1 MLQKF
6 LALSRTTHGVLDIA
20 GPAFSAL
27 LWLGAF
33 PDWPRIVLALFTAFA
48 GYTAI
53 YALND
58 LVGVSVDREKF
69 AGEGINQGYSV
80 EASDMR
86 YPLAQNLL
94 TMQQGLAWFGFWLI
108 LAVIGSYF
116 LNPMV
121 IFIVA
126 GAVLLEIVYC
136 NLFKVTYLRTLVS
149 GLVKSSG
156 PIAAVFV
163 VVPNPPLHLLAL
175 QILWL
180 MLWEI
185 GGQNIPADWN
195 DVVEDKRVRG
205 KTIPLLF
212 GPQVSATLVVLAL
225 VLTVVVS
232 LFLPIISPI
241 PLGWPYLLA
250 TAAAGVYLLIIPAF
264 QLYQSKES
272 RQAAR
277 LFDHASYYPIAQ
289 LAIITVFV
297 VLNTGWT
304 PATIVYSILWVVGGV
319 FILKQFF
326 GK

>member
-1 MLQKF
+1 MKRF
-6 LALSRTTHGVLDIA
+6 FALSRTTHGVLDLA
-20 GPAFSAL
+20 GPGFSAL

-33 PDWPRIVLALFTAFA
+33 PEWKILLLSLFTAFA

-80 EASDMR
+80 EASDLR

-94 TMQQGLAWFGFWLI
+94 SYRSGLIWFGVWI
-108 LAVIGSYF
+108 TLALIGSYL
-116 LNPMV
+116 LNPTI
-121 IFIVA
+121 IFIVVA
-126 GAVLLEIVYC
+126 ATLLEIVYC
-136 NLFKVTYLRTLVS
+136 KLFKVTYLRTLVS

-163 VVPNPPLHLLAL
+163 VNPNPPLNLLLL
-175 QILWL
+175 QIFWL

-195 DVVEDKRVRG
+195 DVVEDKRVHG

-212 GPQVSATLVVLAL
+212 GPQISASIVVVTLTLVVI
-225 VLTVVVS
+225 TS
-232 LFLPIISPI
+232 LFLPLISPLN
-241 PLGWPYLLA
+241 LGWPYLLA
-250 TAAAGVYLLIIPAF
+250 SGLAGVFLLILPGF
-264 QLYQSKES
+264 QLYKSKES

-277 LFDHASYYPIAQ
+277 LFDRASYYPMAQ
-289 LAIITVFV
+289 LLVMTLFV
-297 VLNTGWT
+297 LVMNYL
-304 PATIVYSILWVVGGV
+304 P
-319 FILKQFF
+319 
-326 GK
+326 